1 MKMKTGLE
9 EKYKEYQEANAGDP
23 YSHRCVTYGEMWAA
37 YMEAELSLKP
47 DMSDDE
53 FGVMAGKTG
62 NEADTDGITGYM
74 YGAAVSALAH
84 FWEYGDRL
92 RRWHNNR
99 FGVTEEKAKGGTV
112 NPAIITI
119 EERP

>member
-74 YGAAVSALAH
+74 TGPRYLPLPTSGSTGTACAA
-84 FWEYGDRL
+84 
-92 RRWHNNR
+92 
-99 FGVTEEKAKGGTV
+99 GTTTGSV
-112 NPAIITI
+112 
-119 EERP
+119 